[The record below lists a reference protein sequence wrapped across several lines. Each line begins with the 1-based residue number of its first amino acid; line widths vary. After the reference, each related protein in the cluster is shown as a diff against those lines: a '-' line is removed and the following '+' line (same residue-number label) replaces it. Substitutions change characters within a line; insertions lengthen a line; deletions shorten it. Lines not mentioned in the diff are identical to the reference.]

1 MDGLSETSNIP
12 YAGYEYSGRLY
23 FEQISAV
30 FMVLDKKIRSM
41 LRLDAKEPRHGATQF
56 WHYFPAG
63 IPGVIEFG
71 FWSGVGSHDL
81 RPHFH
86 NETQI
91 AIVLA
96 GSRAFRINDTI
107 VTVAAGEGISIP
119 AGLLHAPLAT
129 PNSASVC
136 LNVYLEDKRTASSYN
151 MFNIHDILS
160 GFDMISSEN
169 LLRSTN
175 AAPPTVRSVRMKPVT
190 ASSFRTALMQ
200 SDMRI
205 GDIAADFD
213 RSREGF
219 SRQVTRELGVAPHCF
234 RLLSRLNHARQLLR
248 DGQPI
253 AAVAA
258 DAGFSDQ
265 SHMTR
270 LFRRTFG
277 TTPGLYRRI

>member
-1 MDGLSETSNIP
+1 MI
-12 YAGYEYSGRLY
+12 
-23 FEQISAV
+23 
-30 FMVLDKKIRSM
+30 LDRRIRSM
-41 LRLDAKEPRHGATQF
+41 LRLDAKEPRHGVTHF
-56 WHYFPAG
+56 WRYFPAG

-71 FWSGVGSHDL
+71 FWSGAGSHDL

-96 GSRAFRINDTI
+96 GSRAFRINNTI

-129 PNSASVC
+129 PNSGSVC
-136 LNVYLEDKRTASSYN
+136 LNVYLEDKRIASSYN

-160 GFDMISSEN
+160 GFDIISSEN

-175 AAPPTVRSVRMKPVT
+175 AAPPYGSQRSDEAGNRVK
-190 ASSFRTALMQ
+190 FRTALMQ